1 MSTNFNEFVDFFY
14 SYNMKKIL
22 LFLLFSNFIFSQD
35 ISSENYFWEFNYLNE
50 NGMEA
55 VIGVKNCYV
64 RQDSTTNSQLL
75 DSLQIGNKIK
85 VVKNTTENLN
95 IKGLNLSWVEIEY
108 SKNNQIKTGFL
119 WKGFIAIGSSTKGN
133 TTFLTTIDSKYNKKI
148 QQEDTE
154 YNGEF
159 YRISVKAIDNK
170 NQIIAEKAIAKQLS
184 ESHYF
189 QNSTVGSWG
198 LKNIAEVYRI
208 SFSGQ
213 ACGIP
218 TYHFYFGWTGKDF
231 LLLPEKYDVGD
242 AGVFYHTEEFIF
254 PKEKGGQTNMIIKN
268 IEEDEEVGEAKD
280 GSYTIHEVKK
290 SSEFYTW
297 DGKTFKL
304 LKTTKQKPKL
314 VDVKY

>member
-1 MSTNFNEFVDFFY
+1 MDFFIL
-14 SYNMKKIL
+14 SMKKIL
-22 LFLLFSNFIFSQD
+22 LFLLFSNSIFSQE
-35 ISSENYFWEFNYLNE
+35 IPSENYFWEFNYLNE

-55 VIGVKNCYV
+55 VIGVKNCYI
-64 RQDSTTNSQLL
+64 RQEASSNSQLL
-75 DSLQIGNKIK
+75 DSLQIGTKIK
-85 VVKNTTENLN
+85 VKKNTAENLN

-108 SKNNQIKTGFL
+108 SKNNQIRTGFL
-119 WKGFIAIGSSTKGN
+119 WKGFVALGNITKEN
-133 TTFLTTIDSKYNKKI
+133 TTFLTTIDSKYSKKI
-148 QQEDTE
+148 QQDDIE
-154 YNGEF
+154 YDGEF
-159 YRISVKAIDNK
+159 YRISVKVIDAK
-170 NQIIAEKAIAKQLS
+170 NQIIAEKSISKQLS

-189 QNSTVGSWG
+189 QNSIVGSWG
-198 LKNIAEVYRI
+198 LKNVADVYRI

-218 TYHFYFGWTGKDF
+218 TYHYYFGWNGKEF

-242 AGVFYHTEEFIF
+242 AGVFYHTEEFVF
-254 PKEKGGQTNMIIKN
+254 PKEKGGQPNIIIKN

-290 SSEFYTW
+290 SSEFYAW

-314 VDVKY
+314 IDVKY

>member
-1 MSTNFNEFVDFFY
+1 
-14 SYNMKKIL
+14 MKKIIFLL
-22 LFLLFSNFIFSQD
+22 LFTNLIFSQE
-35 ISSENYFWEFNYLNE
+35 IASENYFWSFNYE
-50 NGMEA
+50 GKTEEI
-55 VIGVKNCYV
+55 IGVKNCYI

-75 DSLQIGNKIK
+75 DSLQIGTKIK
-85 VVKNTTENLN
+85 VLKNTTENLT

-119 WKGFIAIGSSTKGN
+119 WKGFIAVGNTTKGN
-133 TTFLTTIDSKYNKKI
+133 TTFLTTIDSKYSKKI
-148 QQEDTE
+148 QRDDYE
-154 YNGEF
+154 YERDF
-159 YRISVKAIDNK
+159 YKISVKAINSE
-170 NQIIAEKAIAKQLS
+170 NQIISERSFSKELT
-184 ESHYF
+184 ESHFF
-189 QNSTVGSWG
+189 QNSAISSWG
-198 LKNIAEVYRI
+198 LKDLNSIYRI
-208 SFSGQ
+208 SFSGE

-218 TYHFYFGWTGKDF
+218 SYHFYFGWTGKDF

-254 PKEKGGQTNMIIKN
+254 PKEKGGQPDRIIKN

-314 VDVKY
+314 IDVKY